1 MSQKLIDHSE
11 DLKKIQNEGYEFEVV
26 NGYGIMSHIPYLN
39 SSGEIKLGKLVSN
52 INFQG
57 DIAKYDQNHVINFSG
72 EYPYGLDGNEIS
84 GIKHTNNS
92 NVLAGVNVNY
102 QFSNKPD
109 SNYKDYYEKFT
120 NYAKIISYPAIA
132 KDSSQT
138 AKTFNKIITD
148 QESVFEYVDTNSSRA
163 GIDSFNTK
171 IAGQKIAII
180 GLGGTG
186 SYILDL
192 ISKTNVNE
200 IHIFDGDV
208 FNQHNAFRAPGAAC
222 KNIFTN
228 DVKKVTYFKNIYINM
243 HKGIIEH
250 GEFINESNVD
260 LLQNMDFVFICIDS
274 GESKKIIVDKL
285 IEKKIPFIDSGI
297 GINKKETLDGQVR
310 VSLFDK
316 NNYDD
321 ISKYIDFSIDGE
333 DVYNTNVQ
341 IAEVNSLNA
350 TMAIIKW
357 KQYFGI
363 YSDTGKHRQDI
374 YSIEVGELAHENK
387 EIQN

>member
-11 DLKKIQNEGYEFEVV
+11 DLKRLQNEGYEFEVV
-26 NGYGIMSHIPYLN
+26 NGYGIMSHIPYIN
-39 SSGEIKLGKLVSN
+39 SNGEIKLGKLISS

-57 DIAKYDQNHVINFSG
+57 DIAKYDQNHVINFCG
-72 EYPYGLDGNEIS
+72 EYPYELDGKEIS
-84 GIKHTNNS
+84 GIKYTNNS
-92 NVLAGVNVNY
+92 NVLAGISVNY

-109 SNYKDYYEKFT
+109 NNYKDYYEKFT

-138 AKTFNKIITD
+138 TKTFNKIITNE
-148 QESVFEYVDTNSSRA
+148 ESVFEYVDTNSSRA
-163 GIDSFNTK
+163 GIDSFNMK
-171 IAGQKIAII
+171 ITGQKIAII

-186 SYILDL
+186 SYILDF
-192 ISKTNVNE
+192 IAKTNVSE

-222 KNIFTN
+222 KDIFTN
-228 DVKKVTYFKNIYINM
+228 NVKKVTYFKNIYINM

-250 GEFINESNVD
+250 EEFINDNNVD
-260 LLQNMDFVFICIDS
+260 FLQNFDFVFICIDS

-297 GINKKETLDGQVR
+297 GIKKKETLSGQIR
-310 VSLFDK
+310 ASLFDES
-316 NNYDD
+316 NYDEV
-321 ISKYIDFSIDGE
+321 SKYIDFSIDGE

-341 IAEVNSLNA
+341 IAEINSLNA
-350 TMAIIKW
+350 VMAIIKW

-363 YSDTGKHRQDI
+363 YSDTEKNRQDI
-374 YSIEVGELAHENK
+374 YSIEVGEFAHENK
-387 EIQN
+387 KV

>member
-11 DLKKIQNEGYEFEVV
+11 DLKRIQNEGYEFEVI
-26 NGYGIMSHIPYLN
+26 NGYGIMSHIPYIN

-57 DIAKYDQNHVINFSG
+57 DIAQYDQNHVINFSG
-72 EYPYGLDGNEIS
+72 EYPYRLDGNEIT
-84 GIKHTNNS
+84 GIKHNN
-92 NVLAGVNVNY
+92 NACVLAGISVNY

-109 SNYKDYYEKFT
+109 NNYKDYYEKFT

-132 KDSSQT
+132 KDPSQT
-138 AKTFNKIITD
+138 ARTFNKIITN

-163 GIDSFNTK
+163 GIDNFNMK

-186 SYILDL
+186 SYLLDL
-192 ISKTNVNE
+192 IAKTNVSE
-200 IHIFDGDV
+200 IHIIDGDI
-208 FNQHNAFRAPGAAC
+208 FNQHNAFRAPGATD
-222 KNIFTN
+222 KDIFTN
-228 DVKKVTYFKNIYINM
+228 SVKKVTYFKNIYKNM

-250 GEFINESNVD
+250 EEFINENNVG
-260 LLQNMDFVFICIDS
+260 LLQDMDFVFICIDS
-274 GESKKIIVDKL
+274 GESKRIIVKKL

-297 GINKKETLDGQVR
+297 GINKTETLNGQVR
-310 VSLFDK
+310 VSLFDES
-316 NNYDD
+316 NYDD
-321 ISKYIDFSIDGE
+321 ITKYIDFSIDGE
-333 DVYNTNVQ
+333 NVYNTNVQ

-350 TMAIIKW
+350 TMSIMKW

-363 YSDTGKHRQDI
+363 YSDTEKNRQDI
-374 YSIEVGELAHENK
+374 YSIEVGEFAHEDK
-387 EIQN
+387 EI